1 MNTLDFAK
9 ETAQKAGEIVNSFYG
24 KAKSFNKDGAMN
36 FVTDADLAAD
46 KFIKT
51 EITENFPSHQILSE
65 EDKFHKMQKV
75 PDLWVIDPLDGT
87 TNFKFQIPFFSISIA
102 YLKNGE
108 VNVGA
113 VYDPIHDELFWAEK
127 GKGAFL
133 NGQQLK
139 IEDKWNLDNSM
150 IALDGSYKLNG
161 MKRKLEIWDKLDQ
174 HSATIRLLGSAVLT
188 IAYIATQRI
197 NLYFSDFVFPWDIAA
212 SSLIVQEAGGQ
223 VLDFDKKP
231 FNLFTQG
238 IIAGSPSLLS
248 EFTKLL

>member
-1 MNTLDFAK
+1 MNTLNFAK
-9 ETAQKAGEIVNSFYG
+9 ETAKKTGEIINNFHG
-24 KAKSFNKDGAMN
+24 KTKSFNKEGAMN
-36 FVTDADLAAD
+36 FVTEADFAAD

-51 EITENFPSHQILSE
+51 EIAKNFPSHRILSE
-65 EDKFHKMQKV
+65 EDKIHEMQKV
-75 PDLWVIDPLDGT
+75 PDLWIIDPLDGT

-108 VNVGA
+108 VNVGV
-113 VYDPIHDELFWAEK
+113 VYDPIHNELFWAEQ

-133 NGQQLK
+133 NSRYLK

-150 IALDGSYKLNG
+150 ISLDGSYKLNG
-161 MKRKLEIWDKLDQ
+161 MKKKLEIWDKLDQ
-174 HSATIRLLGSAVLT
+174 HPATIRLLGSAVLT
-188 IAYIATQRI
+188 IAYIATGRI

-248 EFTKLL
+248 EFTKII